1 MTSAP
6 LHASPS
12 VGSVLPFHSC
22 AETSVDAEEHS
33 VRKREA
39 SLWALPQLRP
49 EEAVLLGV
57 ARVWS

>member
-1 MTSAP
+1 MASAT
-6 LHASPS
+6 LRASPS
-12 VGSVLPFHSC
+12 MGSVLPLHSC
-22 AETSVDAEEHS
+22 AETSVDVEEHS

-39 SLWALPQLRP
+39 RLWALPQLRP